1 MRNRSY
7 HVEKSFELQTLH
19 IVLVISILRFCI
31 IFLVNRQKLPLRGKE
46 AIPEMSSELT
56 EMIFLCQTSITEQT
70 AENCF
75 VPQNAPNTAILSS
88 SGVFKRSL

>member
-7 HVEKSFELQTLH
+7 PVEKSFELQTVH
-19 IVLVISILRFCI
+19 IGLVISILRFCI
-31 IFLVNRQKLPLRGKE
+31 IFLGNRQKLTLWGKE

-70 AENCF
+70 AEICF
-75 VPQNAPNTAILSS
+75 VLQNAPNTVILIS
-88 SGVFKRSL
+88 SGVFKHSL